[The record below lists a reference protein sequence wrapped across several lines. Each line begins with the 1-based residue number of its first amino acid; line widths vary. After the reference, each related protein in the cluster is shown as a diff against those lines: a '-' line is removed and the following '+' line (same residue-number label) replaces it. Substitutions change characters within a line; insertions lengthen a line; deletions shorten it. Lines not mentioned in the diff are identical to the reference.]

1 MEPQPVTGTPLRF
14 GISPFATSR
23 AGAVRLA
30 RAAIDGGLD
39 TLWLGDGL
47 LATADFPGWSGALEP
62 FAQLAW
68 LAGAVEPARIGL
80 SAAVLPIRD
89 VVNVAKQAATLD
101 VITEGRFVLVV
112 APGFWAAEFAFRGI
126 PLGER
131 GRRFDDAV
139 DALRALWRGEPHE
152 GPFLTIRPGVVS
164 PEPLTPGGPPLWLA
178 GGRPTM
184 ERALR
189 LGLPFQPSRA
199 LPDALAPTAGEWFD
213 RGGTTLGVR
222 IRVQADA
229 AVPRGHQVDWHA
241 LAGPAPY
248 LTEQLARYAAMGVS
262 DISLI
267 PGQDDRTSLHTVEV
281 LAAEVLPALRAA
293 GH

>member
-1 MEPQPVTGTPLRF
+1 MEPSPLNGRHLRF
-14 GISPFATSR
+14 GVSPFATSR

-30 RAAIDGGLD
+30 RAAIDGGMD

-47 LATADFPGWSGALEP
+47 LASPDFPGWSGSLEP

-68 LAGAVEPARIGL
+68 LAGALEPARIGL

-101 VITEGRFVLVV
+101 VITEGRFVLVA
-112 APGFWAAEFAFRGI
+112 APGFWPDEFAFRGI

-139 DALRALWRGEPHE
+139 DALRALWRGEPHD
-152 GPFLTIRPGVVS
+152 GPFLTVRPGVVS

-189 LGLPFQPSRA
+189 LGLPFQPSRS
-199 LPDALAPTAGEWFD
+199 LPHALAPTAREWFD
-213 RGGTTLGVR
+213 RGGSTLGVR
-222 IRVQADA
+222 IRIQADA
-229 AVPRGHQVDWHA
+229 DVPRGHQVDWQA
-241 LAGPAPY
+241 LSGPASF
-248 LTEQLARYAAMGVS
+248 LTEELTRYAAMGVT

-267 PGQDDRTSLHTVEV
+267 PGQDDRSSLRTVEV
-281 LAAEVLPALRAA
+281 LAAEVIPALRTA
-293 GH
+293 GY